1 MNESSWSVSVS
12 PTSSPARP
20 RPAAAMV
27 AAAIALLAALPCA
40 AAEPAGPLAIEP
52 HARIVIVGN
61 TLAERMQYFGHWE
74 ALLHQRFPRHELVV
88 RNLGWSA
95 DEVDLRPRSQNFAA
109 HGHTLADHRPDVLVA
124 MFGFNESFAGAAG
137 LPRFRADLDRWLGE
151 VTTTPFN
158 GTRPPTVVLCS
169 PIAHENLKS
178 RFLPDGSRTNPDLER
193 YTAAMREV
201 AAKHGVRFVDLY
213 APSRRGMEGAD
224 RPWTINGVHL
234 GEWGDR
240 QVAELLDRALFAA
253 PAAAGASPAVSA
265 VPATW
270 RDSLEP
276 LRAAVNDKNRTFFHD
291 LRAVNGCYI
300 YGSRRNP
307 FGSVNFP
314 PEFAKLRAM
323 TALRDR
329 RIWDIAQGRPVPAAI
344 DDQTAGVLPAIP
356 TNVAAPIPPT
366 TPEESRAQM
375 QVADGFAVS
384 LFASEVE
391 FPELAKPVQLAFDAR
406 GRLWVCTMPS
416 YPQFL
421 PGEPPDDKV
430 LILEDTDGDGRADK
444 RTVFA
449 SGLSLPTGLELGD
462 GGAYVAQ
469 QPNLMFL
476 RDTDG
481 DDRADRRDLILH
493 GFDSADS
500 HHAISAF
507 TWDQGGG
514 LYMQEG
520 TFLYSQVETPY
531 GPVRL
536 ADGGVYRYE
545 PRTGRLGVFVSYRFA
560 NPWGHVF
567 DRWGQSY
574 VADASPGF
582 NYFGATISGD
592 VDYPRKH
599 GTAPQLFAKQWR
611 PTAACELVSSGN
623 FPADMQGDYLLCNV
637 IGFQGVLRYRLR
649 DAGAAV
655 VGQAADPLLSSRDPN
670 FRPVDLEFGPDGA
683 LYICDW
689 FNPLVGHMQHS
700 IRDPSRDRSRGRIW
714 RVHSTRAPLVTPARI
729 AGRPTTELID
739 LLCAAPDER
748 TCSRVRMELRGRDA
762 AEVRAA
768 ADARLAGLGPDAA
781 DGEHQR
787 LEMLWLRQQHDDVDE
802 RLLDRV
808 LTSPEPRARA
818 AAVRVL
824 GLWRDRLADPL
835 GRLGKTV
842 RDEHP
847 RVRLETVRAASFFRG
862 PDVARALEIGADA
875 VTQPLD
881 DHLRYVVRETWATL
895 DDRLRGATALAAAPT
910 TPAPKPGAA
919 PGTGTGQ
926 PDQATPAP
934 SVKPLVDRLRAGH
947 VPRQQVPFAVE
958 LICQHGHAADLAFVF
973 ETFLAAA
980 DQPAD
985 LKATIVESLVD
996 AATTRK
1002 LRPAGEG
1009 PALER
1014 LLERAAQGGDE
1025 RLERGLR
1032 RLGAIWQVA
1041 SVTAG
1046 LRKVLF
1052 DPRADDEAIRG
1063 AARDLAALD
1072 DQASRDLLKELVG
1085 REAPS
1090 MRVRLQAVA
1099 AYAKAAPESA
1109 ASAAAGTLSEAAP
1122 GDRIGDVLDAFLQ
1135 LKKGP
1140 ALLGAALAKRP
1151 LNADTAKVAL
1161 RHLDAVGRSDAE
1173 LAGVLAAAAGVA
1185 AAAGP
1190 PSAEEIRLIAA
1201 DAAARGDAV
1210 RGERIFRRAE
1220 LKCTT
1225 CHAINRAGGVI
1236 GPELTTIGSI
1246 SPVEYLAAA
1255 VLDPDAAI
1263 KEQYVTRVIVTAQGE
1278 AFTGIVV
1285 DRNADR
1291 VNLRDATGR
1300 LITIPVEEIEEEAE
1314 GRSLMPQG
1322 LTRLLTRDELLD
1334 LVKYL
1339 ADLGR
1344 PGRYALPGAP
1354 TIQRWLV
1361 AGADAAMT
1369 APGSPP
1375 TADQATILA
1384 YHDGSLPV
1392 AEAAAAA
1399 RGPGAA
1405 ASAGPPLPAAVVLRG
1420 EIAVTQAG
1428 PLVLVVAGPADARW
1442 FLDGRPLEVVGPRA
1456 EVPVTLAAGRH
1467 EVQAR
1472 VKVPGAKDAPGGAD
1486 PAIRVELRKPAG
1498 SAVQFE
1504 PVGM

>member
-1 MNESSWSVSVS
+1 MNGTSRSFSSGTRASAS
-12 PTSSPARP
+12 ARP
-20 RPAAAMV
+20 RLSAALV
-27 AAAIALLAALPCA
+27 AAAIALVVPLSCA
-40 AAEPAGPLAIEP
+40 AAEPSAPLQIEP
-52 HARIVIVGN
+52 HARVVIVGN

-74 ALLHQRFPRHELVV
+74 TLLHDRFPRHELVV

-201 AAKHGVRFVDLY
+201 AAKHGVRFVDLFT
-213 APSRRGMEGAD
+213 PSRRGMAEAA
-224 RPWTINGVHL
+224 RPWTFNGVHL
-234 GEWGDR
+234 DEWGDR

-253 PAAAGASPAVSA
+253 PAAAGPPRIGA

-300 YGSRRNP
+300 YGGRRNP

-329 RIWDIAQGRPVPAAI
+329 RIWTIAQGRPVPAAV
-344 DDQTAGVLPAIP
+344 DDREAGTLPVIP
-356 TNVAAPIPPT
+356 TNVTTPIPPT
-366 TPEESRAQM
+366 TPEESRALM

-391 FPELAKPVQLAFDAR
+391 FPELAKPVQIAFDAR

-416 YPQFL
+416 YPQLL

-449 SGLSLPTGLELGD
+449 AGLSLPTGLELGD

-476 RDTDG
+476 RDSDG

-599 GTAPQLFAKQWR
+599 GTAPQLFSKQWR

-649 DAGAAV
+649 DDGSAV
-655 VGQAADPLLSSRDPN
+655 AGQAADPLLSSRDPN
-670 FRPVDLEFGPDGA
+670 FRPVDLEFGPDGS

-700 IRDPSRDRSRGRIW
+700 IRDPSRDRSHGRIW
-714 RVHSTRAPLVTPARI
+714 RVHATRRPLVTPARI
-729 AGRPTTELID
+729 VGRPTPELID

-748 TCSRVRMELRGRDA
+748 TCSRVRMELRSRDA
-762 AEVRAA
+762 AAVRAA
-768 ADARLAGLGPDAA
+768 ADARLAALGPDAA

-808 LTSPEPRARA
+808 LASPEPRARA

-835 GRLGKTV
+835 GRLVKAV
-842 RDEHP
+842 RDKHP
-847 RVRLETVRAASFFRG
+847 RVRLETVRAASFARG
-862 PDVARALEIGADA
+862 ADVARALEIAADA

-881 DHLRYVVRETWATL
+881 EHLRYVVRETWATL
-895 DDRLRGATALAAAPT
+895 DDRIRGTMTAATTTVPAPVPGGHPDPAAP
-910 TPAPKPGAA
+910 AL
-919 PGTGTGQ
+919 
-926 PDQATPAP
+926 
-934 SVKPLVDRLRAGH
+934 SVKPLVDRLRAGQ

-973 ETFLAAA
+973 ETFLAAG

-985 LKATIVESLVD
+985 LKGTIVESLVD

-1014 LLERAAQGGDE
+1014 LLDSAAAGADQ

-1041 SVTAG
+1041 SVTAN
-1046 LRKVLF
+1046 LRRVLL
-1052 DPRADDEAIRG
+1052 DPRADDESIRG
-1063 AARDLAALD
+1063 AAGDLAALD
-1072 DQASRDLLKELVG
+1072 DPAARDLLKELTG

-1099 AYAKAAPESA
+1099 AYAKVAPESA
-1109 ASAAAGTLSEAAP
+1109 AGAAAGTLSEAGP

-1140 ALLGAALAKRP
+1140 ALLGAKLAQRP
-1151 LNADTAKVAL
+1151 LNEDTAKLAL
-1161 RHLDAVGRSDAE
+1161 RHLDGAGRSDAE
-1173 LAGVLAAAAGVA
+1173 LTGVLAAAAGVA

-1190 PSAEEIRLIAA
+1190 PSADEIRRIAT
-1201 DAAARGDAV
+1201 DAAGLGDAV
-1210 RGERIFRRAE
+1210 RGERVFRRAE
-1220 LKCTT
+1220 LRCTT

-1255 VLDPDAAI
+1255 VLDPDSAI
-1263 KEQYVTRVIVTAQGE
+1263 KEQYITRVIVTAQGE

-1285 DRNADR
+1285 DRNAER

-1339 ADLGR
+1339 AELGR
-1344 PGRYALPGAP
+1344 PGRYALPAAP

-1361 AGADAAMT
+1361 AAADGATAAQ
-1369 APGSPP
+1369 SPP
-1375 TADQATILA
+1375 DKPPAAAAATILA

-1399 RGPGAA
+1399 RGPGDNGA
-1405 ASAGPPLPAAVVLRG
+1405 ASPRPALPAAVVLRG

-1428 PLVLVVAGPADARW
+1428 PLVLALAGPADARW

-1467 EVQAR
+1467 EVQVR
-1472 VKVPGAKDAPGGAD
+1472 VQVPAAQDAPGAGSE